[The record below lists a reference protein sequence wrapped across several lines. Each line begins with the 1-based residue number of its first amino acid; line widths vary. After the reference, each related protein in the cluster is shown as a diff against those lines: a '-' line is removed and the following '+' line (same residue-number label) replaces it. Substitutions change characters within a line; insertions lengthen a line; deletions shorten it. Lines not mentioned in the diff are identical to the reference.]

1 VPVVTL
7 CQVRRPLQWLD
18 ERIAWTDSED
28 AVGTVLASREAM
40 ARFLGALF
48 VAGAV
53 IGLASIA
60 LPQPDRVDRLGLL
73 LDLLAAL
80 ATGVIVYR
88 SRERIRPRTLQASL
102 TLATAFVTLGIYFS
116 NWPESFYAYFYVWI
130 SMMAF
135 FFLSRSAALLQVALI
150 GAAYGVALGTMDAEQ
165 GVARWLVSFGVM
177 AISGVIVGVLKERV
191 LRLISRVTSLE
202 RHRIEELHARD
213 LNDNVIQGLT
223 LAKYAFDAGQPDRG
237 KAALTAALEEARRMM
252 TAALRDAEV
261 EGGMLRRQTPAGG
274 VLEDPGN

>member
-1 VPVVTL
+1 M
-7 CQVRRPLQWLD
+7 RRPLQWLD
-18 ERIAWTDSED
+18 ERIAWTESED
-28 AVGTVLASREAM
+28 VVGTVLASREAM

-60 LPQPDRVDRLGLL
+60 LPQPERVDRLGLL

-80 ATGVIVYR
+80 ATGLVVYR
-88 SRERIRPRTLQASL
+88 TRDRIRPRTLQASL
-102 TLATAFVTLGIYFS
+102 TLATAFVTVGIYFS

-135 FFLSRSAALLQVALI
+135 FFLSRRAALLQVALI
-150 GAAYGVALGTMDAEQ
+150 GAAYGVALGTMGAEQ
-165 GVARWLVSFGVM
+165 GVARWIVSFGVM

-202 RHRIEELHARD
+202 RHRIEEHHARD

-223 LAKYAFDAGQPDRG
+223 LAKYAFDAGQPERG
-237 KAALTAALEEARRMM
+237 QAALAAALEEARRMM

-274 VLEDPGN
+274 VLGDPGN